1 LQPITVLEKKLT
13 INGVI
18 MLTID
23 IIVLVVGALCIAGGI
38 LGGFGKVLNFF
49 TKGIFGKIISIFV
62 CYFLFGV
69 VLDWPFVKEALTNLN
84 QSLASNEN
92 FICDLLIKIRLDLI
106 VFAVALFFAVQLLR
120 KLAVKL
126 IDKAFSANNPVM
138 KVINKVLGVALA
150 FFCVAVIL
158 LTIFQILAWTTG
170 INGSVYQA
178 MQGSFFKLDKL
189 FVSNPLN
196 AIFESIKQR
205 F

>member
-1 LQPITVLEKKLT
+1 
-13 INGVI
+13 

-23 IIVLVVGALCIAGGI
+23 IIVLVVGALCIVGGI

-84 QSLASNEN
+84 QSLASSEN

-158 LTIFQILAWTTG
+158 LTVFQILAWTTG